1 MRMVFSREAE
11 VVAEDSPLEEV
22 ALWEEADLQ
31 VAEVVAQWVAED
43 RRASS
48 EDSE

>member
-11 VVAEDSPLEEV
+11 VVAEVLPQAEV

-31 VAEVVAQWVAED
+31 VVEVVAQWVAED

-48 EDSE
+48 VGSE